1 MCGTLNIWE
10 SSQLFNVLVLYFTDD
25 FPKPFITDEPKTKVA
40 LKGENLTLTCRAE
53 STASSA
59 MTCLWKKDNV
69 VYKGSQVV
77 TLGRSPDGR
86 TNQMTSELLLHN
98 ITDED
103 SGRYQCIVS
112 NDFGSAYSSRAAITV
127 HGNSF
132 CLDRPICAGSFD

>member
-1 MCGTLNIWE
+1 
-10 SSQLFNVLVLYFTDD
+10 
-25 FPKPFITDEPKTKVA
+25 VA

-127 HGNSF
+127 HGNQF
-132 CLDRPICAGSFD
+132 